1 MKEENWRQEIVSL
14 NEALQHLTKKKDKSN
29 KAMVKFQT
37 RSRESALITKTLG
50 AFSLDNNKVAEKEP
64 WEMRNDSKLAQEMAI
79 EIEASLEGLGNIDI
93 NSR

>member
-1 MKEENWRQEIVSL
+1 MKEESWRQEIVSL

-29 KAMVKFQT
+29 KAMVKFKT

-50 AFSLDNNKVAEKEP
+50 AFSLENNKTEKEP
-64 WEMRNDSKLAQEMAI
+64 WEMRNDSKQAQELAI
-79 EIEASLEGLGNIDI
+79 QIEASLEGLGNIDI

>member
-1 MKEENWRQEIVSL
+1 MKEESWRQEIVSL

-29 KAMVKFQT
+29 KAMVKFKT

-50 AFSLDNNKVAEKEP
+50 AFSLENDKVEKEP
-64 WEMRNDSKLAQEMAI
+64 WEMRNDSKQAQELAI
-79 EIEASLEGLGNIDI
+79 QIEASLEGLGNIDI